1 MFQEE
6 LQLRPTLKKDEGL
19 SDEEE
24 RLFLQQELDQARRE
38 LTKFRKEMDGL
49 SAQLNDMASEMV
61 YIKGVTRCRFI
72 YYFGRSTHVRKSA
85 FMQNDWVIKISN
97 IDQHYLSRSYIAE
110 VEQKLAA
117 TRDVNANLQSLL
129 DKALT
134 SQKQSSSNTSHLV
147 KNIQIDLARVR
158 FFCFFVLPPMSD
170 LFNLPR

>member
-1 MFQEE
+1 
-6 LQLRPTLKKDEGL
+6 
-19 SDEEE
+19 
-24 RLFLQQELDQARRE
+24 
-38 LTKFRKEMDGL
+38 
-49 SAQLNDMASEMV
+49 
-61 YIKGVTRCRFI
+61 
-72 YYFGRSTHVRKSA
+72 
-85 FMQNDWVIKISN
+85 MQNDWVIKISN
-97 IDQHYLSRSYIAE
+97 ADQHYLNNSYIAE

-158 FFCFFVLPPMSD
+158 FFCFFVLLPMSG